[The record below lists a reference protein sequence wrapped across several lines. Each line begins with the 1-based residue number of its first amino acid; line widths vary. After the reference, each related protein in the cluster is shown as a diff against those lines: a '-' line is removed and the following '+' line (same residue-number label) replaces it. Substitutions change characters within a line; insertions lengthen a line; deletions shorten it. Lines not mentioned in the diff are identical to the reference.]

1 MAGTGERLVYRAM
14 DKVTNYALIAFIIAV
29 IGVGLY
35 RLYPEATNPYVNYF
49 VDHYYKDI
57 TNGK

>member
-1 MAGTGERLVYRAM
+1 MAGTGERLVYRVM

-35 RLYPEATNPYVNYF
+35 RLHPEATNPYANYF